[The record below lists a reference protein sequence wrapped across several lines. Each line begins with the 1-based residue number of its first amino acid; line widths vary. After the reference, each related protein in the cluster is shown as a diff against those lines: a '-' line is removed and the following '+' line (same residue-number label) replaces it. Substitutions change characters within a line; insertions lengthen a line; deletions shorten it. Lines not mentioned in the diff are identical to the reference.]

1 MSVLQQPLGPILVS
15 IALFHRA
22 LGAMLATQ
30 NAWVDALGKS
40 GAAEAL
46 CDELDAQD
54 GNRAPDGSRTAPPLS
69 NGTSLRTARFRYTP
83 ELDAHLDE
91 THMDLPA
98 QPPHP

>member
-54 GNRAPDGSRTAPPLS
+54 GNRAPDGSRTAPTLS
-69 NGTSLRTARFRYTP
+69 KGISLRAVRFRYAP
-83 ELDAHLDE
+83 VLHDVLDGID
-91 THMDLPA
+91 MDIPA
-98 QPPHP
+98 RT